1 MTPNQG
7 AASLVAY
14 HAPTVRSGWVRYTG
28 GQVRTEWS
36 PPIPLDQAR
45 DWAHEAADGET
56 IYSASFTHLDGS
68 VSPMY
73 VSAHGM
79 ARQNNHRHDQHR

>member
-1 MTPNQG
+1 MTIPH
-7 AASLVAY
+7 L
-14 HAPTVRSGWVRYTG
+14 PTVTAGTVRHATG
-28 GQVRTEWS
+28 TASTTWS
-36 PPIPLDQAR
+36 PPVPLDQAR

-73 VSAHGM
+73 VALHGM
-79 ARQNNHRHDQHR
+79 ARSNNHRHDHYGQRR